1 MSKVLEKIRTEQCKN
16 NIPEFGIGDTVRVH
30 LQIVEGGKTRIQ
42 QFSGTVI
49 ARSGSGIDETIT
61 VRRVSY
67 GLGIERVFP
76 LHSPRVVRIDLEAS
90 ADIRR
95 AKLYYLREKVGKN
108 ARVKMKM
115 RGAK

>member
-1 MSKVLEKIRTEQCKN
+1 MSTILDKIRNEQCKN
-16 NIPEFGIGDTVRVH
+16 NIPSFGIGDTVRVH
-30 LQIVEGGKTRIQ
+30 LQIVEGNKMRIQ

-76 LHSPRVVRIDLEAS
+76 LHSPRLVRIDVEAT
-90 ADIRR
+90 ADVRR

-108 ARVKMKM
+108 ARVKMKV